1 MATRATY
8 ELHELDKEPDSLSGP
23 VCLYL
28 HWDGYPD
35 GAAMYFRRWLEEK
48 HTVLGFL
55 MANPKAEVSDGHESH
70 GDTEYRY
77 TVHLKG
83 SMDNGCVVPET
94 WVKAEEKKYARAQWE
109 GLPEVPEDVVFYKWE
124 QLFNGTLQEF
134 VDKYDKL
141 VDIPTYTA

>member
-8 ELHELDKEPDSLSGP
+8 ELHELDKEP

-28 HWDGYPD
+28 HWDGYPE
-35 GAAMYFRRWLEEK
+35 GAAMYFRRWLEEEK

-55 MANPKAEVSDGHESH
+55 KANPKAEITDGHESH

-94 WVKAEEKKYARAQWE
+94 WVKAEEKKYGRAQWE
-109 GLPEVPEDVVFYKWE
+109 GLPEAPEDVVFYKWE

>member
-8 ELHELDKEPDSLSGP
+8 ELHELDKEP

-28 HWDGYPD
+28 HWDGYPE
-35 GAAMYFRRWLEEK
+35 GAAMYFRRWLAEK

-55 MANPKAEVSDGHESH
+55 KANPKAEVIDGHESY

-83 SMDNGCVVPET
+83 YIPEM
-94 WVKAEEKKYARAQWE
+94 WIKAEEKKYARAQWE
-109 GLPEVPEDVVFYKWE
+109 GLPEAPEDVVFYKWE
-124 QLFNGTLQEF
+124 QLFNGKLQEF

-141 VDIPTYTA
+141 VDKPASTA

>member
-8 ELHELDKEPDSLSGP
+8 ELHELDKEP

-28 HWDGYPD
+28 HWDGYPE
-35 GAAMYFRRWLEEK
+35 GAAMYFRRWLEEEK

-55 MANPKAEVSDGHESH
+55 KANPKAEITDGHEAH

-94 WVKAEEKKYARAQWE
+94 WVKAEEKKYGRAQWE
-109 GLPEVPEDVVFYKWE
+109 GLPEAPEDVVFYKWE